1 NISIKNRINFS
12 ATAADTKAPFWNVS
26 TWGANNTAPL
36 INDVVKFSVNISDET
51 QLNVYRFAHNQS
63 GSFVNG
69 SDVAIGAAGPYAA
82 NQSLTAAAHESIC
95 GMVWFNDSSGNQ
107 NVTNMTCYNAAN
119 TLPTAP
125 VLSEPLNGSYT
136 LINRTPTFNWSAATD
151 ADGDAITY
159 EIIIDCK
166 AADCGGYV
174 DYLDVTGI
182 NARNYTS
189 TDFLQV
195 DADYNWTV
203 RANDSYGY
211 GSSSDV
217 FNFSIRSVVSISLI
231 NSRVD
236 FGSKSVGDKDNTSD
250 NSPEPL
256 VVQNDGT
263 VIADV
268 MNISAFNNIWN
279 RSYAQMPSA
288 YFQMKADNTTE
299 LYSFNWSG
307 SITDWTNVAAA
318 NTTVVDNLHFNSTSN
333 EVELDILIEVPGDEF
348 SGQKATTLA
357 IYGIETQ

>member
-1 NISIKNRINFS
+1 
-12 ATAADTKAPFWNVS
+12 
-26 TWGANNTAPL
+26 
-36 INDVVKFSVNISDET
+36 
-51 QLNVYRFAHNQS
+51 
-63 GSFVNG
+63 
-69 SDVAIGAAGPYAA
+69 
-82 NQSLTAAAHESIC
+82 
-95 GMVWFNDSSGNQ
+95 M
-107 NVTNMTCYNAAN
+107 
-119 TLPTAP
+119 
-125 VLSEPLNGSYT
+125 
-136 LINRTPTFNWSAATD
+136 
-151 ADGDAITY
+151 
-159 EIIIDCK
+159 
-166 AADCGGYV
+166 
-174 DYLDVTGI
+174 
-182 NARNYTS
+182 
-189 TDFLQV
+189 